1 MSVTLH
7 NELPSGYFVSLGIV
21 TVSTQGGHAT
31 LPLPSVSHTNLF
43 VGKTGTSGT
52 PIGTLVI
59 AAGAPPAFHVGTT
72 NPSGVCYDVKVHG
85 VECGSIYISV
95 SLCPGSQPSPHPVG
109 PTPVHI
115 LPNAVVPVGPSHHG
129 AVPVHILP
137 NAVVPVGPSPVG
149 PSPTHLDTH
158 SIPILEAQC
167 RNPQNPQAEAACR
180 QLCILN
186 SPCEDYK
193 HYGGA
198 FVCNESSEF
207 GPMAIETCFSNPIN
221 PGIPC
226 NPGEWCKPTHLGS
239 TKAGMSHC
247 SRSPTCDPRCGV
259 QPPLSGRVFPVHG
272 GQGANCGTS
281 DGSLCGHMTG
291 YTWQIPT
298 TMMPLDEDLWL

>member
-7 NELPSGYFVSLGIV
+7 NELPSGYSLSLLAPTGKDLQPTSSGSNTFTLPPSSHINLV
-21 TVSTQGGHAT
+21 VGPPGGHKVGVAT
-31 LPLPSVSHTNLF
+31 LLASSGSAPSV
-43 VGKTGTSGT
+43 
-52 PIGTLVI
+52 
-59 AAGAPPAFHVGTT
+59 HVGTT
-72 NPSGVCYDVKVHG
+72 NLSNVCYDVQVQGAGPASVH
-85 VECGSIYISV
+85 VAV
-95 SLCPGSQPSPHPVG
+95 SMCPYQPTPV
-109 PTPVHI
+109 PVHI
-115 LPNAVVPVGPSHHG
+115 LPNAVIPVGPSHHG

-137 NAVVPVGPSPVG
+137 NAVVPVGPS
-149 PSPTHLDTH
+149 H

-167 RNPQNPQAEAACR
+167 GNPQNPQARAACR

-186 SPCEDYK
+186 SPCEDYR
-193 HYGGA
+193 HYGGYDGG
-198 FVCNESSEF
+198 FVCYEEF
-207 GPMAIETCFSNPIN
+207 GPTGIETCFSNPIN
-221 PGIPC
+221 PGIAC
-226 NPGEWCKPTHLGS
+226 KPGEWCKPPHLGS

>member
-21 TVSTQGGHAT
+21 TVSTQGGYAT
-31 LPLPSVSHTNLF
+31 LPLPSVTHTNLF

-115 LPNAVVPVGPSHHG
+115 LPNAVIPVGPSHHG

-149 PSPTHLDTH
+149 PSPAHLDTH
-158 SIPILEAQC
+158 SIPILTTKCNNGSAD
-167 RNPQNPQAEAACR
+167 ACD
-180 QLCILN
+180 QLCGALGRQMGCQN
-186 SPCEDYK
+186 LHDYS
-193 HYGGA
+193 GA
-198 FVCNESSEF
+198 WSCNMGNQLFECCSDARCRHPGQWVS
-207 GPMAIETCFSNPIN
+207 GPTWGDQQAKKS
-221 PGIPC
+221 
-226 NPGEWCKPTHLGS
+226 
-239 TKAGMSHC
+239 GMSHC